1 MSTPQANP
9 AKTALV
15 VDDDPDIRKLI
26 TAYLTRLGFAVSQ
39 APDGRRAIKHLN
51 EARPTLLCVDLMLP
65 ESSGYDVCEHILKTP
80 ALKGMPVLMISAR
93 DMPGDRALAEELGV
107 ASYLAK
113 PFTQADFVK
122 HVEAALHPNAEGTA

>member
-1 MSTPQANP
+1 
-9 AKTALV
+9 
-15 VDDDPDIRKLI
+15 
-26 TAYLTRLGFAVSQ
+26 
-39 APDGRRAIKHLN
+39 
-51 EARPTLLCVDLMLP
+51 MLP